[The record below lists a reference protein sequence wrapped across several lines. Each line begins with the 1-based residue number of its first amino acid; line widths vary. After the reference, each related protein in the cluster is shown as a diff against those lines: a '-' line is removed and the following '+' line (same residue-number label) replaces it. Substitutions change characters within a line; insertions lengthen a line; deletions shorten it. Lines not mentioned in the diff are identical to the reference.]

1 MLAELSTKQISEAG
15 NPETMDEH
23 AQIAKQGGEIARNAR
38 LELEEK
44 TGKKVVSPLSA
55 KQGILKDKN
64 NKIEE

>member
-38 LELEEK
+38 KELEAK
-44 TGKKVVSPLSA
+44 TGQKVVSPLNA
-55 KQGILKDKN
+55 KKSILKSGK
-64 NKIEE
+64 KEIE